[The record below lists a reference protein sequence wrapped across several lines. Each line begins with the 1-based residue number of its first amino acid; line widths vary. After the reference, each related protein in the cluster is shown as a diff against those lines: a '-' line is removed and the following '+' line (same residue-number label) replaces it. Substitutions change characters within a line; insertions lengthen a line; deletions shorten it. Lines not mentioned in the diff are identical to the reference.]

1 MAAAERLIEHPL
13 HPRPP
18 PRRHKVWHVIQLTTG
33 VVAVGATADKAW
45 QVIKLTIG
53 AVDVGDTVDKA
64 WHVIKLTVGAFSVVG
79 KAWHIVGVQEERQL
93 TGEILRTARP
103 EGHKMGEVVHRRV
116 RVAREEVARR
126 LRRAVGREIALR
138 KESI

>member
-1 MAAAERLIEHPL
+1 MPSRQSVKTAAVAAAERLIEHPL

-79 KAWHIVGVQEERQL
+79 KAWHIVGVQEV
-93 TGEILRTARP
+93 LRTARP
-103 EGHKMGEVVHRRV
+103 EGHKMGEVGI
-116 RVAREEVARR
+116 E
-126 LRRAVGREIALR
+126 L
-138 KESI
+138 S